1 MTSCSGVMD
10 CMDKRALTKKGMQA
24 AVRARAAA
32 GFDLINPICV
42 FDLAERLGI
51 SVRFTDINMEGM
63 YQSGDAPRIFLSSQR
78 PLARRVFTCGH
89 EVGHHVFGHG
99 STIDEMQEELAALK
113 SEHPDEFLVNAF
125 SAAVLMPVVG
135 LRGGLHRRGTSAAT
149 ATAQTI
155 YAVACNFGVGYATLV
170 NHLAYGLGE
179 IAPAR
184 SKELLKSTP
193 KSIRRDLIGDG
204 AATPLMIVDEHW
216 VGRAVDVEVNTTVLL
231 PPGVELEGEHLESA
245 GETNAGLIT
254 RAVTPG
260 IGRILLP
267 NGDVHFVRVA
277 REAYTG
283 LARYRHMEEEDV

>member
-24 AVRARAAA
+24 AVKARSAA

-51 SVRFTDINMEGM
+51 TVRFTDINMEGM
-63 YQSGDAPRIFLSSQR
+63 YQSGEAPRIFVSSQR
-78 PLARRVFTCGH
+78 PLPRRVFTCGH

-113 SEHPDEFLVNAF
+113 TEHPDEFLVNAF

-135 LRGGLHRRGTSAAT
+135 LRGALHRRGTSAAA
-149 ATAQTI
+149 ATPHAI
-155 YAVACNFGVGYATLV
+155 YAVACNFGVGYATVV

-179 IAPAR
+179 ITPIRA
-184 SKELLKSTP
+184 KELLRSTP
-193 KSIRRDLIGDG
+193 KSIRRDLLGDG
-204 AATPLMIVDEHW
+204 AANPLVIVDEQW
-216 VGRAVDVEVNTTVLL
+216 VGRAVDVEVNTTVML
-231 PPGVELEGEHLESA
+231 PSRTEVEGLQLEATGATGAGVV
-245 GETNAGLIT
+245 T

-267 NGDVHFVRVA
+267 NGEVHFVRVA
-277 REAYTG
+277 RENYSG